1 MSRATRNLCKTLD
14 LVADNNEAAAIAV
27 MRAAERIGDEL
38 LKQQLFNVIH
48 RMNQDADQLRLARDA
63 IALQGMQRA

>member
-1 MSRATRNLCKTLD
+1 VSRTTRNICKTLD
-14 LVADNNEAAAIAV
+14 LVASNNEAAAVTV

-48 RMNQDADQLRLARDA
+48 RMNLDAVQLRFARDD
-63 IALQGMQRA
+63 IAGEGLKRA